1 MIKRIFQNQGPW
13 GSWDQEDK
21 KNGKNQGKEGKS
33 DLDDFI
39 KKGEDFIKKI
49 LAEATGSGSGN
60 NNKKS
65 SKNSNNGDKKKIV
78 GIVSLFLILLWLST
92 GFFKVEPDE
101 EAVVL
106 YFGKFHS
113 ISTPG
118 LDFHIPYPVG
128 EVIKLSVTNVNTE
141 EFGFSTANRSYLNRN
156 LDAESLM
163 LTGDE
168 NIVDIEFQ
176 IQWQISDI
184 KSFIFNISDQIVT
197 IRKSSESAMREI
209 IARTPISDALA
220 EGKKRIEDQT
230 KELLQ
235 EILDSYQAGVR
246 IALVQLRRVDP
257 PSQVIDA
264 YRDVQ
269 TARANNR
276 EVINKAESYAND
288 IIPRAKGQAA
298 KMIEE
303 AEAYKQEVIA
313 KAEGEIGRFLEVYNQ
328 YNRAQKVTKKRIY
341 LETME
346 KIYGST
352 DKIIIDGNAS
362 KSGIVPY
369 LPLNNKNNKF
379 SQ

>member
-1 MIKRIFQNQGPW
+1 MFGKIFTNQGPW
-13 GSWDQEDK
+13 GSWDNNKDKDK
-21 KNGKNQGKEGKS
+21 KSNEI
-33 DLDDFI
+33 DDVI

-49 LAEATGSGSGN
+49 MQDAFKDGSSGGN
-60 NNKKS
+60 NNKKNKK
-65 SKNSNNGDKKKIV
+65 KNSFNNTDKKKITGLV
-78 GIVSLFLILLWLST
+78 FLGLILLWLST
-92 GFFKVEPDE
+92 GFYKVEPDE
-101 EAVVL
+101 EAVIL
-106 YFGKFHS
+106 YFGKYHS
-113 ISTPG
+113 LSTPG
-118 LDFHIPYPVG
+118 LDYHIPYPIG
-128 EVIKLSVTNVNTE
+128 QVIKLSVTNVNTE
-141 EFGFSTANRSYLNRN
+141 EFGFSSTNRRNYSNRN

-184 KSFIFNISDQIVT
+184 QNFIFNISDQIST
-197 IRKSSESAMREI
+197 IRKASESAIREI

-230 KELLQ
+230 KTLLQ
-235 EILDSYQAGVR
+235 QILDSYGAGVQ

-257 PSQVIDA
+257 PSQVIDS

-276 EVINKAESYAND
+276 EVINKAESYSND
-288 IIPRAKGQAA
+288 IIPRAKGKAA

-303 AEAYKQEVIA
+303 ANAYKQEVIA
-313 KAEGEIGRFLEVYNQ
+313 KAEGEIGRYMQVFKQ
-328 YNRAQKVTKKRIY
+328 YKRAKRVTKKRIY

-346 KIYGST
+346 RLYSDI

-362 KSGIVPY
+362 KSGVVPY
-369 LPLNNKNNKF
+369 LPLNNKVNKII
-379 SQ
+379 Q

>member
-1 MIKRIFQNQGPW
+1 MFGKIFTNQGPW
-13 GSWDQEDK
+13 GSWDNNKDKDK
-21 KNGKNQGKEGKS
+21 KSNEI
-33 DLDDFI
+33 DDVI

-49 LAEATGSGSGN
+49 MQDAFKDGSSGGN

-65 SKNSNNGDKKKIV
+65 KKKNSFNNTDKKKITGLV
-78 GIVSLFLILLWLST
+78 FLGLILLWLST
-92 GFFKVEPDE
+92 GFYKVEPDE
-101 EAVVL
+101 EAVIL
-106 YFGKFHS
+106 YFGKYHS
-113 ISTPG
+113 SSTPG
-118 LDFHIPYPVG
+118 LDYHIPYPIG
-128 EVIKLSVTNVNTE
+128 QVIKLSVTNVNTE
-141 EFGFSTANRSYLNRN
+141 EFGFSSTNRRNYSNRN

-184 KSFIFNISDQIVT
+184 QNFIFNISDQTST
-197 IRKSSESAMREI
+197 IRKASESAIREI

-230 KELLQ
+230 KTLLQ
-235 EILDSYQAGVR
+235 QILDSYGAGVQ

-257 PSQVIDA
+257 PSQVIDS

-276 EVINKAESYAND
+276 EVINKAESYSND
-288 IIPRAKGQAA
+288 IIPRAKGKAA

-303 AEAYKQEVIA
+303 ANAYKQEVIA
-313 KAEGEIGRFLEVYNQ
+313 KAEGEIGRYMQVFKQ
-328 YNRAQKVTKKRIY
+328 YKRAKRVTKKRIY

-346 KIYGST
+346 RLYSDI

-362 KSGIVPY
+362 KSGVVPY
-369 LPLNNKNNKF
+369 LPLNNKANKIT
-379 SQ
+379 Q

>member
-1 MIKRIFQNQGPW
+1 MFGKIFTNQGPW
-13 GSWDQEDK
+13 GSWDNNKDKDK
-21 KNGKNQGKEGKS
+21 KSNEI
-33 DLDDFI
+33 DDVI

-49 LAEATGSGSGN
+49 MQDAFKDGSSGGN

-65 SKNSNNGDKKKIV
+65 KKKNSFNNTDKKKITGLV
-78 GIVSLFLILLWLST
+78 FLGLILLWLST
-92 GFFKVEPDE
+92 GFYKVEPDE
-101 EAVVL
+101 EAVIL
-106 YFGKFHS
+106 YFGKYHS
-113 ISTPG
+113 SSTPG
-118 LDFHIPYPVG
+118 LDYHIPYPIG
-128 EVIKLSVTNVNTE
+128 QVIKLSVTNVNTE
-141 EFGFSTANRSYLNRN
+141 EFGFSSTNRRNYSNRN

-184 KSFIFNISDQIVT
+184 QNFIFNISDQKST
-197 IRKSSESAMREI
+197 IRKASESAIREI

-230 KELLQ
+230 KTLLQ
-235 EILDSYQAGVR
+235 QILDSYGAGVQ

-257 PSQVIDA
+257 PSQVIDS

-276 EVINKAESYAND
+276 EVINTAESYSND
-288 IIPRAKGQAA
+288 IIPRAKGKAA

-303 AEAYKQEVIA
+303 ANAYKQEVIA
-313 KAEGEIGRFLEVYNQ
+313 KAEGEIGRYMQVFKQ
-328 YNRAQKVTKKRIY
+328 YKRAKRVTKKRIY

-346 KIYGST
+346 RLYSDI

-362 KSGIVPY
+362 KSGVVPY
-369 LPLNNKNNKF
+369 LPLNNKANKIT
-379 SQ
+379 Q

>member
-1 MIKRIFQNQGPW
+1 MFGKIFTNQGPW
-13 GSWDQEDK
+13 GSWDNNKDKDK
-21 KNGKNQGKEGKS
+21 KSNEI
-33 DLDDFI
+33 DDVI

-49 LAEATGSGSGN
+49 MQDAFKDGSSGGN

-65 SKNSNNGDKKKIV
+65 KKKNSFNNTDKKKITGLV
-78 GIVSLFLILLWLST
+78 FLGLILLWLST
-92 GFFKVEPDE
+92 GFYKVEPDE
-101 EAVVL
+101 EAVIL
-106 YFGKFHS
+106 YFGKYHS
-113 ISTPG
+113 SSTPG
-118 LDFHIPYPVG
+118 LDYHIPYPIG
-128 EVIKLSVTNVNTE
+128 QVIKLSVTNVNTE
-141 EFGFSTANRSYLNRN
+141 EFGFSSTNRRNYSNRN

-184 KSFIFNISDQIVT
+184 QNFIFNISDQKST
-197 IRKSSESAMREI
+197 IRKASESAIREI

-230 KELLQ
+230 KTLLQ
-235 EILDSYQAGVR
+235 QILDSYGAGVQ

-257 PSQVIDA
+257 PSQVIDS

-276 EVINKAESYAND
+276 EVINKAESYSND
-288 IIPRAKGQAA
+288 IIPRAKGKAA

-303 AEAYKQEVIA
+303 ANAYKQEVIA
-313 KAEGEIGRFLEVYNQ
+313 KAEGEIGRYMQVFKQ
-328 YNRAQKVTKKRIY
+328 YKRAKRVTKKRIY

-346 KIYGST
+346 RLYSDI

-362 KSGIVPY
+362 KSGVVPY
-369 LPLNNKNNKF
+369 LPLNNKANKIT
-379 SQ
+379 Q

>member
-1 MIKRIFQNQGPW
+1 MFGKIFTNQGPW
-13 GSWDQEDK
+13 GSWDNNKDKDK
-21 KNGKNQGKEGKS
+21 KSNEI
-33 DLDDFI
+33 DDVI

-49 LAEATGSGSGN
+49 MQDAFKDGSSGGN

-65 SKNSNNGDKKKIV
+65 KKKNSFNNTDKKKITGLV
-78 GIVSLFLILLWLST
+78 FLGLILLWLST
-92 GFFKVEPDE
+92 GFYKVEPDE
-101 EAVVL
+101 EAVIL
-106 YFGKFHS
+106 YFGKYHS
-113 ISTPG
+113 SSTPG
-118 LDFHIPYPVG
+118 LDYHIPYPIG
-128 EVIKLSVTNVNTE
+128 QVIKLSVTNVNTE
-141 EFGFSTANRSYLNRN
+141 EFGFSSTNRGSYSNRN

-184 KSFIFNISDQIVT
+184 QNFIFNISDQTST
-197 IRKSSESAMREI
+197 IRKASESAIREI

-230 KELLQ
+230 KTLLQ
-235 EILDSYQAGVR
+235 QILDSYGAGVQ

-257 PSQVIDA
+257 PSQVIDS

-276 EVINKAESYAND
+276 EVINKAESYSND
-288 IIPRAKGQAA
+288 IIPRAKGKAA

-303 AEAYKQEVIA
+303 ANAYKQEVIA
-313 KAEGEIGRFLEVYNQ
+313 KAEGEIGRYMQVFKQ
-328 YNRAQKVTKKRIY
+328 YKRAKRVTKKRIY

-346 KIYGST
+346 RLYSDI

-362 KSGIVPY
+362 KSGVVPY
-369 LPLNNKNNKF
+369 LPLNNKANKIT
-379 SQ
+379 Q

>member
-1 MIKRIFQNQGPW
+1 MIKRIFANQGPW
-13 GSWDQEDK
+13 GSWNDDDK
-21 KNGKNQGKEGKS
+21 KNGNSGNNRGDNKKG
-33 DLDDFI
+33 DLDDIFQ
-39 KKGEDFIKKI
+39 KGEDFIKKI
-49 LAEATGSGSGN
+49 LGEAFGEGGN
-60 NNKKS
+60 KNSRKS
-65 SKNSNNGDKKKIV
+65 SNNDGKKIT

-92 GFFKVEPDE
+92 GFYKVEPDE
-101 EAVVL
+101 EAVIL

-118 LDFHIPYPVG
+118 LGYHIPYPVG

-141 EFGFSTANRSYLNRN
+141 EFGFSTANRSYQNRN

-184 KSFIFNISDQIVT
+184 KNFIFNISDQILT

-230 KELLQ
+230 KVLLQ
-235 EILDSYQAGVR
+235 EILDSYDAGVR

-257 PSQVIDA
+257 PSQVIDS

-288 IIPRAKGQAA
+288 VIPRAKGKAA

-303 AEAYKQEVIA
+303 AEAYKKEVIA

-328 YNRAQKVTKKRIY
+328 YSRARVVTKKRIY

-346 KIYGST
+346 KIYGEI

-369 LPLNNKNNKF
+369 LPLNNKKL
-379 SQ
+379 